1 MSIIVA
7 RGANMDWMTAKEA
20 GELWGITTRRVQV
33 LCDNN
38 QIEGVMR
45 LGRIWVIP
53 KNAQKPLDGRTKN
66 AKSRKNDVEG

>member
-1 MSIIVA
+1 
-7 RGANMDWMTAKEA
+7 MTAKEA

-53 KNAQKPLDGRTKN
+53 KNAQKPLDGRTKI
-66 AKSRKNDVEG
+66 AKSRKNNAEG